1 MREVIWEEGKSE
13 NDKFQI
19 TKSKQFPNSKIFVK
33 NEYESRTT
41 NTGMNIIDR
50 IAHFDR
56 RIIFLL
62 VGLAVIIP
70 LFLPIGLPIDIT
82 RPVKD
87 VYDTVE
93 SLPEGSIVVLSVDY
107 DPGSEAELYPVTEAF
122 LEHCFRKNLRVYMMG
137 LWPAGP
143 ELGNIALDEIAPY
156 HNKVYG
162 VDYINVGY
170 KPGGPVMLVSL
181 GRNVGDIV
189 RADYAGIPIDSFPL
203 GRAVKSA
210 SDIDLV
216 MTLSAGDPGVLH
228 WIIYFQARYGT
239 PIATATTAIMA
250 PQQYP
255 YLSSGQL
262 LGLLGGLK
270 GAAEYEILVER
281 KARAV
286 AGMDSQSVVHV
297 VIVIFIIL
305 GNIVL
310 IYQRR
315 KK

>member
-1 MREVIWEEGKSE
+1 
-13 NDKFQI
+13 
-19 TKSKQFPNSKIFVK
+19 
-33 NEYESRTT
+33 
-41 NTGMNIIDR
+41 MNIIDR
-50 IAHFDR
+50 LARLDR
-56 RIIFLL
+56 RILFLL
-62 VGLAVIIP
+62 VGVGVIIP
-70 LFLPIGLPIDIT
+70 LLLPIGLPVDIT
-82 RPVKD
+82 EPVKA
-87 VYDTVE
+87 VYDQVE
-93 SLPEGSIVVLSVDY
+93 SLREGSIVVVSVDY
-107 DPGSEAELYPVTEAF
+107 DPGSEAELYPATEAF

-143 ELGNIALDEIAPY
+143 ELGNNALEEIAPE

-170 KPGGPVMLVSL
+170 KPGGPVMLVGL
-181 GRNVGDIV
+181 GRNVERYV
-189 RADYAGIPIDSFPL
+189 RTDYAGIPIDSFPL
-203 GRAVKSA
+203 GRAVKS
-210 SDIDLV
+210 SRDIDFI

-239 PIATATTAIMA
+239 PVATATTAIMA

-262 LGLLGGLK
+262 VGLLGGLK
-270 GAAEYEILVER
+270 GAAEYETLVKR

-286 AGMDSQSVVHV
+286 AGMDSQSIVHV
-297 VIVIFIIL
+297 IIVIFIIL

-310 IYQRR
+310 IHQKR